1 MISVEMIKTS
11 GVNVIITPMYVS
23 AVVMIFLFSYYR
35 EGNNHTSK
43 KKRLKSYFDHF
54 W

>member
-11 GVNVIITPMYVS
+11 GVNVIITPMYVN
-23 AVVMIFLFSYYR
+23 AVVIILLFRYYK

-43 KKRLKSYFDHF
+43 KKCFKLYFDPF
-54 W
+54 

>member
-11 GVNVIITPMYVS
+11 GVNVIITPMYVN
-23 AVVMIFLFSYYR
+23 AVVIIFLFSYYR
-35 EGNNHTSK
+35 EGNNHTIK
-43 KKRLKSYFDHF
+43 KKRFKSYFGRF